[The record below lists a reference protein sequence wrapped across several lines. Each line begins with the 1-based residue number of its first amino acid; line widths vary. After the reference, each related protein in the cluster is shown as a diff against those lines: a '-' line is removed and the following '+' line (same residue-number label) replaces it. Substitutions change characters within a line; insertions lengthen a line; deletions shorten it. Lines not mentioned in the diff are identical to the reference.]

1 MGAFLFIKETPTLWG
16 NFCVISCMKRLWL
29 ILSLIIGCVPVSHIV
44 VGETREP
51 IHPSNVKIYL
61 DYPEEYEKIA
71 LIDAGSNFAFKDPV
85 ILFDW
90 QRKMDKAMERLKIE
104 AAQLGANGILIV
116 NTHTNNIIQSVRS
129 DGEGG
134 TQVSSSTE
142 KYVKAIAIYV
152 LENE

>member
-1 MGAFLFIKETPTLWG
+1 
-16 NFCVISCMKRLWL
+16 MKHLWL

-71 LIDAGSNFAFKDPV
+71 LIDAGSNFAFKDPA

-90 QRKMDKAMERLKIE
+90 QSKMDKATERLKIE
-104 AAQLGANGILIV
+104 AAKLGANGILII
-116 NTHTNNIIQSVRS
+116 NTDNKIYQSISS
-129 DGEGG
+129 DGKGS
-134 TQVSSSTE
+134 TSSSSHSE
-142 KYVKAIAIYV
+142 KFVKAIAIYV
-152 LENE
+152 L

>member
-1 MGAFLFIKETPTLWG
+1 
-16 NFCVISCMKRLWL
+16 MKRLWI

-116 NTHTNNIIQSVRS
+116 NTDTNNIIQSVRS

-152 LENE
+152 FENE

>member
-1 MGAFLFIKETPTLWG
+1 
-16 NFCVISCMKRLWL
+16 MKRLWL

-116 NTHTNNIIQSVRS
+116 NTDTNNIIQSVRS

-152 LENE
+152 FENE

>member
-1 MGAFLFIKETPTLWG
+1 MESTPTFLG
-16 NFCVISCMKRLWL
+16 DFFVIFCMKRLWL

-71 LIDAGSNFAFKDPV
+71 LIDAGSDFAFKDPA

-90 QRKMDKAMERLKIE
+90 QKKMDKAMERLKIE

-116 NTHTNNIIQSVRS
+116 NTDTNNIIQSVRS

>member
-1 MGAFLFIKETPTLWG
+1 MRKSIVL
-16 NFCVISCMKRLWL
+16 L
-29 ILSLIIGCVPVSHIV
+29 IVMILVGCHPVSHII
-44 VGETREP
+44 VGETRAP
-51 IHPSNVKIYL
+51 VIPSQVKIYL

-116 NTHTNNIIQSVRS
+116 NTDTNNIIQSVRS

>member
-1 MGAFLFIKETPTLWG
+1 
-16 NFCVISCMKRLWL
+16 MKRLWI
-29 ILSLIIGCVPVSHIV
+29 ILSFIIGCVPVSHIV

-51 IHPSNVKIYL
+51 IRPSNVKIYL

-116 NTHTNNIIQSVRS
+116 NTDTNNIIQSVRS

>member
-1 MGAFLFIKETPTLWG
+1 
-16 NFCVISCMKRLWL
+16 MKRLWL

-104 AAQLGANGILIV
+104 AAKLGANGILIV

-152 LENE
+152 LENQ

>member
-1 MGAFLFIKETPTLWG
+1 
-16 NFCVISCMKRLWL
+16 MKRLWI
-29 ILSLIIGCVPVSHIV
+29 ILSFIIGCVPVSHIV

-61 DYPEEYEKIA
+61 DYPEKYEKIA
-71 LIDAGSNFAFKDPV
+71 LIDAGSNFAFKDPA

-116 NTHTNNIIQSVRS
+116 NTDTNNIIQSVRS

>member
-1 MGAFLFIKETPTLWG
+1 
-16 NFCVISCMKRLWL
+16 MKRLCL

-116 NTHTNNIIQSVRS
+116 NTDTNNIIQSVRS

>member
-1 MGAFLFIKETPTLWG
+1 
-16 NFCVISCMKRLWL
+16 MKCLWL

-116 NTHTNNIIQSVRS
+116 NTDTNNIIQSVRS

>member
-1 MGAFLFIKETPTLWG
+1 
-16 NFCVISCMKRLWL
+16 MKRLWL
-29 ILSLIIGCVPVSHIV
+29 ILLLIIGCVPVSYIV

-71 LIDAGSNFAFKDPV
+71 LIDAGSDFAFKDPA

-90 QRKMDKAMERLKIE
+90 QKKMDKAMERLKIE

-116 NTHTNNIIQSVRS
+116 NTDNKIHQSVRS

-134 TQVSSSTE
+134 SQISSSTE
-142 KYVKAIAIYV
+142 KFVKAIAIYV

>member
-1 MGAFLFIKETPTLWG
+1 MHQMIKKFVFLIVVFL
-16 NFCVISCMKRLWL
+16 V
-29 ILSLIIGCVPVSHIV
+29 GCVPVSHIV

-71 LIDAGSNFAFKDPV
+71 LIDAGSNFAFKDPA

-116 NTHTNNIIQSVRS
+116 NTDTNNIIQSVRS

>member
-1 MGAFLFIKETPTLWG
+1 
-16 NFCVISCMKRLWL
+16 MKRLWL

-116 NTHTNNIIQSVRS
+116 NTDTNIIQSVRS

>member
-1 MGAFLFIKETPTLWG
+1 M
-16 NFCVISCMKRLWL
+16 
-29 ILSLIIGCVPVSHIV
+29 
-44 VGETREP
+44 
-51 IHPSNVKIYL
+51 
-61 DYPEEYEKIA
+61 
-71 LIDAGSNFAFKDPV
+71 IDAGSNFAFKDPV

-116 NTHTNNIIQSVRS
+116 NTDTNNIIQSVRN

>member
-1 MGAFLFIKETPTLWG
+1 MHQMIKKFVFLIVVFL
-16 NFCVISCMKRLWL
+16 V
-29 ILSLIIGCVPVSHIV
+29 GCVPVSHIV
-44 VGETREP
+44 VGDAREP
-51 IHPSNVKIYL
+51 IDPSSVKIYL
-61 DYPEEYEKIA
+61 DSPKEYEKIA

-104 AAQLGANGILIV
+104 AAKLGANGILIV

-152 LENE
+152 FENE

>member
-1 MGAFLFIKETPTLWG
+1 
-16 NFCVISCMKRLWL
+16 MKRLWV

-51 IHPSNVKIYL
+51 IHPSNVKIYI

-71 LIDAGSNFAFKDPV
+71 LIDAGSNFAFKDPA
-85 ILFDW
+85 ILFSY
-90 QRKMDKAMERLKIE
+90 QSKMDKVVERLKIE

-116 NTHTNNIIQSVRS
+116 NTDNKIYQSISS
-129 DGEGG
+129 DGDGS
-134 TQVSSSTE
+134 THSSSHTE
-142 KYVKAIAIYV
+142 KFGKAIAIYV